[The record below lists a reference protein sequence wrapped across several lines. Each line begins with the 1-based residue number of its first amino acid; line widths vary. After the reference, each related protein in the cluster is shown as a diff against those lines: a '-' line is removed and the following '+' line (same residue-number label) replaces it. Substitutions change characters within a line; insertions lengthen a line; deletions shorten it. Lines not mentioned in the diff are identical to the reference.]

1 MPSTINNQRIYM
13 KKILLA
19 SLLALPVMAIAADN
33 QGPYAG
39 VEVGYTR
46 IDNTA
51 QQTANNLVGAV
62 GGSAAVTSDSGMAI
76 GKLFAGYQ
84 FTENFSAEIGAY
96 RTSDFDMK
104 AAGIS
109 SGGTAYTASSS
120 TNIYGVEGS
129 FLIRP
134 NVSTGLNGLFGRFGG
149 HWDKAESDVSAAG
162 AGATATGNYWV
173 SGSGFLAGAGYDVN
187 VDKNLTGRVSY
198 TYYDSV
204 AGTDAYANVGSL
216 ALMYK
221 F

>member
-1 MPSTINNQRIYM
+1 M

-19 SLLALPVMAIAADN
+19 SLLTLPVMAIAADN

-46 IDNTA
+46 IDNAA

-198 TYYDSV
+198 TYYDNV

>member
-1 MPSTINNQRIYM
+1 LTSTINNKGTYM

-19 SLLALPVMAIAADN
+19 SLLTLPVMAIAADN

-46 IDNTA
+46 IDNAA

-198 TYYDSV
+198 TYYDNV

>member
-1 MPSTINNQRIYM
+1 MLSTINSQRIYM

-198 TYYDSV
+198 TYYDNV

>member
-198 TYYDSV
+198 TYYDNV

>member
-1 MPSTINNQRIYM
+1 MSSTINNQRIYM

-19 SLLALPVMAIAADN
+19 SLLTLPVLAIAADN
-33 QGPYAG
+33 QGPYLG
-39 VEVGYTR
+39 LEVGYTR
-46 IDNTA
+46 IDDAA
-51 QQTANNLVGAV
+51 QQTANNLVRAV
-62 GGSAAVTSDSGMAI
+62 GGSAVVSSDTGMAI
-76 GKLFAGYQ
+76 GKVFAGYQ

-109 SGGTAYTASSS
+109 GGSVAYTATSS
-120 TNIYGVEGS
+120 TNVYGIEGS
-129 FLIRP
+129 LLVRP
-134 NVSTGLNGLFGRFGG
+134 SISTGLNGLFLRAGG

-204 AGTDAYANVGSL
+204 AGTDAYANVGSVS
-216 ALMYK
+216 LMYK

>member
-1 MPSTINNQRIYM
+1 MISPVNNKGTYM
-13 KKILLA
+13 KKILLV
-19 SLLALPVMAIAADN
+19 SLLTLPVMAIAADN

-46 IDNTA
+46 IDNAA

-120 TNIYGVEGS
+120 TSIYGVEGS

-198 TYYDSV
+198 TYYDNV

-216 ALMYK
+216 SLMYK

>member
-1 MPSTINNQRIYM
+1 M

-19 SLLALPVMAIAADN
+19 SLLALPVIAIAAES
-33 QGPYAG
+33 QGPYVG

-46 IDNTA
+46 IDNAA
-51 QQTANNLVGAV
+51 QQTANNLVRAV
-62 GGSAAVTSDSGMAI
+62 GGSAIVNSDSGMAI

-120 TNIYGVEGS
+120 TSIYGVEGS

-216 ALMYK
+216 SLMYK

>member
-1 MPSTINNQRIYM
+1 MISPINNKGTYM
-13 KKILLA
+13 KKILLV
-19 SLLALPVMAIAADN
+19 SLLALPVIAIAAES
-33 QGPYAG
+33 QGPYVG

-46 IDNTA
+46 IDNAA
-51 QQTANNLVGAV
+51 QQAANDLVRAL

-76 GKLFAGYQ
+76 GKLFAGSQ

-104 AAGIS
+104 AAGLS
-109 SGGTAYTASSS
+109 ANGTAYTASSS

-149 HWDKAESDVSAAG
+149 HWDKAETDVSAAG

-216 ALMYK
+216 SLMYK

>member
-1 MPSTINNQRIYM
+1 M
-13 KKILLA
+13 KKLLLA
-19 SLLALPVMAIAADN
+19 AAIATISSGALAAEN
-33 QGPYAG
+33 NGYYLGA
-39 VEVGYTR
+39 EAGYTR
-46 IDNTA
+46 VDNTA
-51 QQTANNLVGAV
+51 QQDANTLVSIL
-62 GGSAAVTSDSGMAI
+62 GGSATVTSDTGMAL
-76 GKLFAGYQ
+76 GKIFAGYQ

-109 SGGTAYTASSS
+109 GGSVAYTATS
-120 TNIYGVEGS
+120 TTNVYGVEGS
-129 FLIRP
+129 LLVRP
-134 NVSTGLNGLFGRFGG
+134 NVSTGLNGLFLRAGG

-162 AGATATGNYWV
+162 AGATATGSYWV

-204 AGTDAYANVGSL
+204 AGTDAYANVGSVS
-216 ALMYK
+216 LMYK

>member
-1 MPSTINNQRIYM
+1 M

-198 TYYDSV
+198 TYYDNV

>member
-1 MPSTINNQRIYM
+1 
-13 KKILLA
+13 
-19 SLLALPVMAIAADN
+19 MAIAADN

-46 IDNTA
+46 IDNAA

-198 TYYDSV
+198 TYYDNV

>member
-1 MPSTINNQRIYM
+1 MISPVNNKGTYM

-19 SLLALPVMAIAADN
+19 SLLTLPVMAIAADN

-46 IDNTA
+46 IDNAA

-120 TNIYGVEGS
+120 TSIYGVEGS

-216 ALMYK
+216 SLMYK

>member
-1 MPSTINNQRIYM
+1 MLSTINNQRIYM

-198 TYYDSV
+198 TYYDNV

>member
-1 MPSTINNQRIYM
+1 MISPVNNKGTYM

-19 SLLALPVMAIAADN
+19 SLLTLPVMAIAADN

-46 IDNTA
+46 IDNAA

-198 TYYDSV
+198 TYYDNV

>member
-1 MPSTINNQRIYM
+1 M

-46 IDNTA
+46 IDNAA

-198 TYYDSV
+198 TYYDNV